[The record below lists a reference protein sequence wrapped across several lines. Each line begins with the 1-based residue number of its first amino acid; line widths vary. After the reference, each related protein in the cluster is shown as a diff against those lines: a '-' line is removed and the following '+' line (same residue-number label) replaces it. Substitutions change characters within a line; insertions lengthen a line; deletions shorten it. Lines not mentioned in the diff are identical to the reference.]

1 MSGVMS
7 GTGTDLSW
15 LDLTAMCDVRSSHCR
30 DCSQTHDKPTR
41 KSMLDAVNKV
51 PGSVARYPCSPSS
64 IAPLV
69 LNGGTRRVYEADF
82 VLGRSDW
89 PYY

>member
-1 MSGVMS
+1 MSEAHIAE
-7 GTGTDLSW
+7 
-15 LDLTAMCDVRSSHCR
+15 TAHRYLWNFVG
-30 DCSQTHDKPTR
+30 QTHDKPTR